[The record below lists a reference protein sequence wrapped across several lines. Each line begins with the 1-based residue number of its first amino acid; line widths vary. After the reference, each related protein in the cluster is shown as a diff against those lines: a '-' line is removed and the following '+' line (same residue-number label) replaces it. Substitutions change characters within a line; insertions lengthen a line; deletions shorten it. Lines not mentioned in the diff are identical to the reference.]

1 MALRR
6 SAHAA
11 ALLLAYCGCAL
22 GVARPAAPARRQWTL
37 RVAMSTGSEAAAP
50 RSADDAERAR
60 AELKAELLEVVA
72 PLGCGFDSTQ
82 EQRDEVLEIV
92 EELDALNPIKLPLEN
107 DKVVGMWDLI
117 YTSSPSVRNVQGVM
131 GVNQWFKGA
140 RMTSFIQDVRREPN
154 YIRYIEK
161 VQFPD
166 LLSKMVGNT
175 AVAEGFWTQ
184 QEEEPDTMVTDA
196 TKVTI
201 GPMKY
206 DSEQWQSL
214 RCLMIQYVT
223 YLDDDIRIQHG
234 LVPNI
239 VWVFKRVPAGTA
251 IEGA

>member
-1 MALRR
+1 MPG
-6 SAHAA
+6 SA
-11 ALLLAYCGCAL
+11 
-22 GVARPAAPARRQWTL
+22 VAPA
-37 RVAMSTGSEAAAP
+37 
-50 RSADDAERAR
+50 SADDAARAR
-60 AELKAELLEVVA
+60 AELKAELLEVVQ

-92 EELDALNPIKLPLEN
+92 TELEALNPTKRPLES
-107 DKVVGMWDLI
+107 DVVVGMWDLV

-140 RMTSFIQDVRREPN
+140 RMTSFVQDVRREPN

-161 VQFPD
+161 VQFPS
-166 LLSKMVGNT
+166 LLSRMVGNV

-184 QEEEPDTMVTDA
+184 QDEEPDTMVTDA

-214 RCLMIQYVT
+214 RCLMIQELT
-223 YLDDDIRIQHG
+223 YCDDEVRIQHG

-239 VWVFKRVPAGTA
+239 IWVFRKLPPGAVV
-251 IEGA
+251 EGA